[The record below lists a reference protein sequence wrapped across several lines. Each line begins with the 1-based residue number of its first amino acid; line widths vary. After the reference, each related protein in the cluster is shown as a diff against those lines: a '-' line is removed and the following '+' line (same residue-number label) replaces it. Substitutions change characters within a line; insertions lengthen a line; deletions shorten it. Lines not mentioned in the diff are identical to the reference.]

1 MIDIYKRNCLFATA
15 TSMRE
20 AGELTG
26 LHQQSV
32 ANSLLDGNARKGFT
46 FKRDNGYVSKK
57 KPQTYIVTIDG
68 KKHRCE
74 GMKEVCELTGYT
86 VNWVYQIIKNPNNR
100 CHIVRL

>member
-15 TSMRE
+15 KSMRE

-46 FKRDNGYVSKK
+46 FLRDNGYVSKK
-57 KPQTYIVTIDG
+57 KLQVYIVTIDG

-86 VNWVYQIIKNPNNR
+86 VNWVYKIIKNPNSK